1 MSQQQEIFVTTD
13 DEIPGYMVIQMVG
26 IVVGVSLLYKKFDLN
41 KEDEAKKFLEQSEKS
56 RVEALNEMIQR
67 AKEVNCNAVISVRF
81 DSHRIN
87 DDYDEIIAYGT
98 AVKVIRNVH

>member
-1 MSQQQEIFVTTD
+1 MSQQQEIFVTTA
-13 DEIPGYMVIQMVG
+13 DEIPGYMVIQIIG

-41 KEDEAKKFLEQSEKS
+41 KDEEAKKFLELSEKARMDS
-56 RVEALNEMIQR
+56 MQEMIQR
-67 AKEVNCNAVISVRF
+67 AKQLNSNAIISIRF

-98 AVKVIRNVH
+98 AVRVIKNIH